1 MDLAAGRHLVERWRS
16 GTATPAGAPAT
27 GGSAPVST
35 AQRGVLVFER
45 LHPGTP
51 VFTLRQDV
59 RHTGPLDEDRLD
71 RALSTLLRRHP
82 ALRSTFTETG
92 AGVTRTVHDRT
103 ALRARWTDLRHV
115 PAAERDDRATAEAA
129 RAAAEPFDP
138 ATGPLVRVHGIRL
151 ADDERLFV
159 LVVHHL
165 VCDGVSMQVLLGEL
179 AAAYADPG
187 AVDPAPVPEPGP
199 HPIAPATMAYW
210 RERLAGLPELDLP
223 ADHRPVRPSFTA
235 ATVPVEVPADVV
247 AAAERLARDE
257 DATLFAVLLAAYQL
271 LLGVHSGQQDFA
283 VGSPEAGR
291 SGPGRHRAVGLL
303 ADLLVLRADL
313 GGRPSFR
320 ELVRRAR
327 ATCLGAFA
335 HRGVPFEDLVGA
347 VAPGRSLDRGLV
359 SATLVFHGEPAR
371 PRLGDAVLD
380 PLAVTRPGLN
390 YDVDLHLWR
399 DRGRLRGSWNHRT
412 ELFEPATAA
421 RSAARFAV
429 LLARALAEPD
439 RPVDELDV
447 LLDEDRE
454 LLARWSRGPVSDD
467 PPASLPDL
475 VAAQVARV
483 PDAVA
488 VRDPRRSLTYR
499 QLDERSARLRHLL
512 REGGVGPGD
521 VVGIRLG
528 RTVDLLV
535 AMLGILRAGAAYL
548 PLDPAYP
555 ADRTGYMV
563 SDSGATTV
571 LTPAELAR
579 LDEYPATAEP
589 AAPVPP
595 DSPAYVLYTSG
606 STGRPKGVLMTHRNA
621 AAMVGWLR
629 RRFTAHEL
637 SRVLASTSICFDVSV
652 AELFGP
658 LCAGGTVVVVD
669 NALALLASSPDV
681 TMVTAVPSV
690 ARAIVEA
697 GALPPSV
704 RVVGL
709 GGEAVTGTL
718 VDDLYATGHVEA
730 VVNLYGP
737 TEDTTYSTHAH
748 LHAGE
753 EPPPIGVPISGGR
766 THVLDR
772 SLRPVPVG
780 AVGELY
786 LAGSGISHGYV
797 GKPGLTA
804 ARYVADP
811 HADAPGGRLY
821 RTGDLVRHRPDGAL
835 LYLGRQDFQVKVRG
849 QRIELGEIETT
860 LQRHPGVREAVVALR
875 GDRLVGYVVA
885 RGAALDLEDVRAH
898 LRATLPVV
906 MVPGSLVLLDELPHT
921 PNGKVD
927 RLALPDPADP
937 ATTGLVP
944 PDGPDEE
951 LVAEVWQQ
959 SLEIDGVG
967 RDDDFF
973 DLGGDSLIAGQVLA
987 RLRERAGVE
996 LSLRAVFEN
1005 SRLADLAAALRAPT
1019 DEAPARPVVTPRPPG
1034 SAPVLSLDQE
1044 RQWLECQL
1052 RPGTAYNVHGR
1063 RWLRGTLDVAALQRS
1078 VRAIVDRHEVLRTT
1092 FPVSGGRPVPHVA
1105 PPAADDLIADDP
1117 ITVVEADGAAAA
1129 MELADEQARTPL
1141 DLAAGPLLRG
1151 LLVRLGPDD
1160 HLLAVTV
1167 HHVVSDAWSIGLFL
1181 RELSV
1186 LYKAGGH
1193 AGAAALPPLAVQYL
1207 DHAEWQ
1213 RDRHTDELRAA
1224 RVRHWRERLDG
1235 APPALDLPTARRR
1248 LPGQG
1253 ATGGRVRAEL
1263 GADDAAAL
1271 RRLCREHGVTPFLV
1285 LLAVLATV
1293 LRRWSGQDDVVV
1305 GATVSTRRDTG
1316 VDALIGLF
1324 VATVPLRVDLTGDPA
1339 FDELLRRVRRTCLPD
1354 YVDHGGTQLDDLVR
1368 ELPVVRDPSRA
1379 PLFQVLLSMV
1389 DTAEQE
1395 WRLPGIA
1402 VEEADAPAQP
1412 GKVDL
1417 TLDVQD
1423 RGDGLRLDLHHH
1435 ADRYDAATVRALLDQ
1450 VAALLSAVA
1459 ADPTRGV
1466 LDYALAAPAEPAAP
1480 VHVGRADWAV
1490 AWLGLTAHD
1499 RVAVLAHRPELV
1511 AMARSASAEILTP
1524 PPEDRDPARLLRWLR
1539 TASVTVAH
1547 LTAPQ
1552 LRAVAAAGAGTLLPR
1567 LRYAVVPHDGDV
1579 TAHDAAALRAL
1590 APACRLVVVHRMVTD
1605 GRPAA
1610 GHVVPEIWPVATAPL
1625 RVPIGAALVEGV
1637 AVLDRAGRPTATG
1650 EVGELHVDGRGVGD
1664 RVRRRPDGLLEHAGG
1679 GPAGRP
1685 WADPLETVAALR
1697 DVAGVVDAVVTGP
1710 DTACVAAPAGV
1721 DLVALRRHLTAHL
1734 PGPLVPAHVV
1744 VLDRLPLTAE
1754 GDHDLAALPAPPS

>member
-16 GTATPAGAPAT
+16 GAATPAAP
-27 GGSAPVST
+27 GPAPVST
-35 AQRGVLVFER
+35 VQRGVLVFER

-59 RHTGPLDEDRLD
+59 RHTGALDEDRLD

-82 ALRSTFTETG
+82 ALRSTFADAAGT
-92 AGVTRTVHDRT
+92 GVTRTVHDRT
-103 ALRARWTDLRHV
+103 TLRAQWTDLRHV
-115 PAAERDDRATAEAA
+115 PATERDDRASAEAA

-151 ADDERLFV
+151 ADDERLLV
-159 LVVHHL
+159 LVAHHL
-165 VCDGVSMQVLLGEL
+165 VCDGVSMQVLLDEL
-179 AAAYADPG
+179 AAAYDGPPAPH
-187 AVDPAPVPEPGP
+187 PAPVPEPVP
-199 HPIAPATMAYW
+199 EPVAPAALEYW

-223 ADHRPVRPSFTA
+223 TDRNPPLRPSFTA
-235 ATVPVEVPADVV
+235 ATVPVEVPDDVV

-257 DATLFAVLLAAYQL
+257 DTTLFVVLLACYQL

-291 SGPGRHRAVGLL
+291 SGRGRHRAVGLL

-313 GGRPSFR
+313 SGRPSFR

-359 SATLVFHGEPAR
+359 SATLVFHGETAG
-371 PRLGDAVLD
+371 PRLGDAVLE
-380 PLAVTRPGLN
+380 PVAVTRPGLN

-421 RSAARFAV
+421 RSAARFPV

-454 LLARWSRGPVSDD
+454 LLARWSCGPVTDD

-475 VAAQVARV
+475 VALQVARV

-488 VRDPRRSLTYR
+488 VHDPRRSLTYR
-499 QLDERSARLRHLL
+499 QLDERSTRLRHLL

-535 AMLGILRAGAAYL
+535 AMLGILKAGAAYL
-548 PLDPAYP
+548 PIDPAYP
-555 ADRTGYMV
+555 ADRTDYMV
-563 SDSGATTV
+563 RDSGATTV
-571 LTPAELAR
+571 VTPAELAQ
-579 LDEYPATAEP
+579 LDRYPPTAEP

-629 RRFTAHEL
+629 RRFTADEL

-669 NALALLASSPDV
+669 NALALLAGSPDV

-690 ARAIVEA
+690 AKAIVEA
-697 GALPPSV
+697 GALPRSV

-753 EPPPIGVPISGGR
+753 EPPPIGVPIADGR
-766 THVLDR
+766 AHVLDR

-780 AVGELY
+780 VVGELY
-786 LAGSGISHGYV
+786 LAGRGISHGYV

-811 HADAPGGRLY
+811 HAPVPGERLY
-821 RTGDLVRHRPDGAL
+821 RTGDLARHRSDGAL

-860 LQRHPGVREAVVALR
+860 LQRHPGVREAVVALC

-885 RGAALDLEDVRAH
+885 RGDGLDLEDVRAH

-906 MVPGSLVLLDELPHT
+906 MVPGSLVRLDELPHT

-927 RLALPDPADP
+927 RLALPEPADL
-937 ATTGLVP
+937 ATTSLVP

-996 LSLRAVFEN
+996 LSLRSIFEN
-1005 SRLADLAAALRAPT
+1005 SRLADLAAALRAPA

-1034 SAPVLSLDQE
+1034 SPPVLSLDQE

-1063 RWLRGTLDVAALQRS
+1063 RRLRGALDVPTLQRS
-1078 VRAIVDRHEVLRTT
+1078 VRAIVDRHDVLRMT
-1092 FPVSGGRPVPHVA
+1092 FPVSGGRPMPHVS
-1105 PPAADDLIADDP
+1105 PPVADDP
-1117 ITVVEADGAAAA
+1117 VAVVEADGLAAALR
-1129 MELADEQARTPL
+1129 LADEQAGTPL
-1141 DLAAGPLLRG
+1141 DLARGPLLRC
-1151 LLVRLGPDD
+1151 LLVRLGPAD
-1160 HLLAVTV
+1160 HLIAVTI
-1167 HHVVSDAWSIGLFL
+1167 HHLVSDAWSIGLFL
-1181 RELSV
+1181 RELST
-1186 LYKAGGH
+1186 LYEAGGH
-1193 AGAAALPPLAVQYL
+1193 AGAAALPALAVQYL
-1207 DHAEWQ
+1207 DYAAWQ
-1213 RDRHTDELRAA
+1213 RGQHTDELRAA
-1224 RVRHWRERLDG
+1224 QVRHWRERLDG

-1253 ATGGRVRAEL
+1253 RTGGRLRTEL
-1263 GADDAAAL
+1263 GADDADAL
-1271 RRLCREHGVTPFLV
+1271 RRLCREHGVTSFLV

-1293 LRRWSGQDDVVV
+1293 LRRWSGQDDVVI
-1305 GATVSTRRDTG
+1305 GAAVSTRRDTG

-1324 VATVPLRVDLTGDPA
+1324 VTTVPLRVDLTGDPA
-1339 FDELLRRVRRTCLPD
+1339 FDELLRRVRRTCLAD
-1354 YVDHGGTQLDDLVR
+1354 YVDHGETQLDVLVR
-1368 ELPVVRDPSRA
+1368 ELPVARDPSRA
-1379 PLFQVLLSMV
+1379 PLFQTLLSMV

-1395 WRLPGIA
+1395 WRLPGIV
-1402 VEEADAPAQP
+1402 VEEAEAPAQP

-1417 TLDVQD
+1417 TVDVHD
-1423 RGDGLRLDLHHH
+1423 RGDELRLELHYH
-1435 ADRYDAATVRALLDQ
+1435 ADRYDAATMRALLDQ
-1450 VAALLSAVA
+1450 VAALLSAVT

-1466 LDYALAAPAEPAAP
+1466 LDYELDPAPAVPAAPAPG
-1480 VHVGRADWAV
+1480 GRADWAV
-1490 AWLGLTAHD
+1490 AWLGLTEHD
-1499 RVAVLAHRPELV
+1499 RVAVLADRPELV
-1511 AMARSASAEILTP
+1511 AVARSASAVVLRP
-1524 PPEDRDPARLLRWLR
+1524 PPEDRGSARLLGWLR

-1552 LRAVAAAGAGTLLPR
+1552 LRALAAAGAGTLLPR
-1567 LRYAVVPHDGDV
+1567 LRYAVVPHTGDL
-1579 TAHDAAALRAL
+1579 TAHDVRALRAL
-1590 APACRLVVVHRMVTD
+1590 APACRLVAVHRTVSD
-1605 GRPAA
+1605 GRPLA
-1610 GHVVPEIWPVATAPL
+1610 GCVVPETWPVATAPL
-1625 RVPIGAALVEGV
+1625 RVPIGAELVEGV
-1637 AVLDRAGRPTATG
+1637 AVLDRAGRPVATG
-1650 EVGELHVDGRGVGD
+1650 EVGELHAGGRGTGD
-1664 RVRRRPDGLLEHAGG
+1664 RVRRRPDGLLEFPGG

-1697 DVAGVVDAVVTGP
+1697 DVAGVSDAVVTRP
-1710 DTACVAAPAGV
+1710 DTAYAAAPAGGV
-1721 DLVALRRHLTAHL
+1721 DLLALRRHLTAHL
-1734 PGPLVPAHVV
+1734 PGHLVPEHVV
-1744 VLDRLPLTAE
+1744 VLDRLPLTAR
-1754 GDHDLAALPAPPS
+1754 GDHDVAALTAPPT